1 MANKTF
7 QKGDLIAR
15 FLPTGALE
23 KLTLKDIQM
32 NQLVGNPFDGSLSNL
47 YLRVKEE
54 GQKIRSYPLIG
65 SQSHSKVSLAEDAI
79 KWSGKIETFRYEV
92 VFQLGQNNTWFYDV
106 RVSGQNQETIDLI
119 LTQDIGLALPGAL
132 LANEAYVSQYVDYR
146 VFFNQESGVH
156 VTARQNQKQ
165 GTTNPY
171 MQMGTLTGAT
181 AYTTDGYQFFGKSY
195 KWTNQAEALLQE
207 HLVSEVYQYEFGFI
221 ALQSEDF
228 VLNDETQKAVFYGY
242 AKENHPER
250 VEQEEDI
257 RLIQD
262 DYLALEAEAKQVFL
276 DEKVLK
282 RKAETLHVL
291 TGETLEQEEIEKLY
305 PERKLEEYSEEQQ
318 LLSFFGKNN
327 QHIVLSKKEALTE
340 RSHGHIILAEK
351 HVTIDHP
358 TLASTSYM
366 YGAFQ
371 SQLVLGNTS
380 NNSLITNVRNP
391 LNIFKAT
398 GQRIY
403 LKENGEY
410 LNLGVPSAYQMGLN
424 DTKWLYKYRGDL
436 IVVTVH
442 TKTDASEVDLTIE
455 STQEKQYEWVITSE
469 LLLEELADERKDNQL
484 VFGVKAKTLTQE
496 KCPHLKYKMKWEKT
510 HGQVAKNTMWFEPGP
525 ESTILLPDLLTLT
538 FEPATQL
545 SLKIMGTLQET
556 FGEWST
562 QTSRQAQK
570 DFQDHLQSLHRHF
583 SLTSNQK
590 KNPEAI
596 ERMNTIVDWY
606 TLDMLI
612 HYLSPHGLE
621 QFGGAAWGTRDVCQ
635 GPFEFFMATQHFDI
649 AREILLHLFRHQ
661 FIEDGNWPQWFMFD
675 QYHETMADESHG
687 DIIVWPL
694 KVVGDYLRATNDASI
709 LAETLPYMVKET
721 GQFSEEKETLFDH
734 LKREIHYIESH
745 FLPGTKLSCYGDGD
759 WDDTLQPA
767 DARLK
772 KDMAS
777 TWTVA
782 LTYVALKT
790 LADAIATTHQQESK
804 QWATLAKEI
813 QADYNQYMVN
823 QEVLPGFVLH
833 EQEQFDYI
841 IHPSDIKTG
850 IHYRLLPMIQ
860 SITSELSEKNKA
872 TQYLDTIQEK
882 LLFPDGVHLMNK
894 PAPYNGGVSTY
905 FKRAEQAANFG
916 REIGLQYVHAH
927 IRYSET
933 LSKVGLGSQM
943 WQALSVIN
951 PILIEKYVPNAQIR
965 QSNAYFSSSD
975 GDFKTRY
982 EAARDFHLLQS
993 GQRQVK
999 GGWRVYSSGPGI
1011 YLNQLMTNLLG
1022 IKIKNQDLVLDPVVP
1037 EAYES
1042 FGGQLYYLNRPLKL
1056 EVRMA
1061 QAERLIINDTPIDL
1075 SQLERDFNLYREG
1088 GYIIPKELLAT
1099 ITETNELLIVYEK
1112 KKTEGMADTK

>member
-1 MANKTF
+1 MVNKTF

-23 KLTLKDIQM
+23 KLTLKEIQM

-54 GQKIRSYPLIG
+54 GKEIRSYPLIG
-65 SQSHSKVSLAEDAI
+65 SQSKSKVSLAEDAI

-92 VFQLGQNNTWFYDV
+92 TFQLGQNNTWFYDIQ
-106 RVSGQNQETIDLI
+106 VSGQNQETIDLI
-119 LTQDIGLALPGAL
+119 LTQDVGLALPGAL

-165 GTTNPY
+165 GTNNPY
-171 MQMGTLTGAT
+171 LQMGTLTGAT

-228 VLNDETQKAVFYGY
+228 VLNDETQKVVFYGY

-257 RLIQD
+257 QLIQD
-262 DYLALEAEAKQVFL
+262 DYLALKSETEQVFL
-276 DEKVLK
+276 DETVLR
-282 RKAETLHVL
+282 RKEKTLQVL
-291 TGETLEQEEIEKLY
+291 TGETLEQAEIDSLY
-305 PERKLEEYSEEQQ
+305 PERKLEEYSSEND

-327 QHIVLSKKEALTE
+327 RHIVLSEKEALTE

-351 HVTIDHP
+351 QLTIDQP

-391 LNIFKAT
+391 LNIFKTT

-403 LKENGEY
+403 LKENGYY
-410 LNLGVPSAYQMGLN
+410 LNLGVPSAYEMGLN
-424 DTKWLYKYRGDL
+424 DTKWLYKYQGDL

-442 TKTDASEVDLTIE
+442 TKTDTSEVNLMIE
-455 STQEKQYEWVITSE
+455 STQKKQYEWIITSE
-469 LLLEELADERKDNQL
+469 LLLEELVDERKENQL
-484 VFGVKAKTLTQE
+484 VFGVKSETLTQE
-496 KCPHLKYKMKWEKT
+496 KCPNLKYKMKWEKT
-510 HGQVAKNTMWFEPGP
+510 NGQLAENSMWFESDV
-525 ESTILLPDLLTLT
+525 ESTTLLPDLLTLT
-538 FEPATQL
+538 FEPTTQL
-545 SLKIMGTLQET
+545 SLKIIGTLEEN
-556 FGEWST
+556 FSGWST
-562 QTSRQAQK
+562 QTSEQAQE
-570 DFQDHLQSLHRHF
+570 DFKNHLQTLHRHF

-590 KNPEAI
+590 EKPEAI

-649 AREILLHLFRHQ
+649 ARDILLHLFRHQ

-694 KVVGDYLRATNDASI
+694 KVVGDYLRATNDSSI
-709 LAETLPYMVKET
+709 LAEMLPYMVKET
-721 GQFSEEKETLFDH
+721 GQYSEEKETLFDH
-734 LKREIHYIESH
+734 LQREIQYIESH

-782 LTYVALKT
+782 LTYVAVKT
-790 LADAIATTHQQESK
+790 LAEAIATTHQQESK
-804 QWATLAKEI
+804 QWANLAKEI
-813 QADYNQYMVN
+813 ETDYNQYMVN

-833 EQEQFDYI
+833 EQEQFEYI
-841 IHPSDIKTG
+841 IHPLDTKTG

-872 TQYLDTIQEK
+872 TQYLNTIQEK

-894 PAPYNGGVSTY
+894 PAPYSGGVSTY

-982 EAARDFHLLQS
+982 EAARDFQLLQS

-1022 IKIKNQDLVLDPVVP
+1022 IKIKNLDLVLDPVVP
-1037 EAYES
+1037 ETYES

-1056 EVRMA
+1056 DVRLA
-1061 QAERLIINDTPIDL
+1061 QTERLIINDTPIDL
-1075 SQLERDFNLYREG
+1075 SQLERESNLYREG

-1099 ITETNELLIVYEK
+1099 ITETDELLIVYEK
-1112 KKTEGMADTK
+1112 KKKEGMTDTK